1 MGDRLVILWLKG
13 RSLTSRIIYGCHINA
28 IVLTLGSQFGNNF
41 MTLQSLEPQ
50 LLSLSQN
57 EKALAIQLL
66 AQSLGNPW
74 RGIQK
79 TLGVCGGDACI
90 GSTRIPVWVLVNARN
105 LGISESQL
113 LKDYPTLSVGDL
125 ANAWF
130 YASMYPEEIALA
142 IKENEEA

>member
-1 MGDRLVILWLKG
+1 MILCL
-13 RSLTSRIIYGCHINA
+13 
-28 IVLTLGSQFGNNF
+28 QFGSNF

-57 EKALAIQLL
+57 EKTRAIQIL

-105 LGISESQL
+105 IGISESQL
-113 LKDYPTLSVGDL
+113 LKDYPTLSVSDL

>member
-1 MGDRLVILWLKG
+1 MVL
-13 RSLTSRIIYGCHINA
+13 IIC
-28 IVLTLGSQFGNNF
+28 LQFVSNF
-41 MTLQSLEPQ
+41 MTLQSLESQ
-50 LLSLSQN
+50 LLALSQN
-57 EKALAIQLL
+57 EKTRAIQML

-90 GSTRIPVWVLVNARN
+90 GLTRIPVWVLVNARDI
-105 LGISESQL
+105 GISEEQL
-113 LKDYPTLSVGDL
+113 LQDYPTLSASDL

-130 YASMYPEEIALA
+130 YASMYPEEIASA